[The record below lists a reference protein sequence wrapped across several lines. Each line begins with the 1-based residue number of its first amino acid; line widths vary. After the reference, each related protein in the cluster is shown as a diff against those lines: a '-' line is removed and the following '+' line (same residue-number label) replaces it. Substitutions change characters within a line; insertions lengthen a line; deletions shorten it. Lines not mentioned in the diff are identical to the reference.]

1 MLAPPVKHHARPA
14 EITLK
19 SVFASCD
26 YGFTQKLIR
35 AIALVGVFGQ
45 IAFYFLCSRAF
56 GMRDSLALRLLSSA
70 LLAGAVLLPTDRPL
84 RCREKLYWEA
94 TANISVVVTFA
105 YLFILNDMNTYW
117 YISLMFGALVYAF
130 LARPL
135 ALVMLLPVGLAAP
148 TLVWSASHSFSSAE
162 LVRMGQAYATCLI
175 TGVIMAA
182 VATSIEWSFRR
193 TIATEESLRDTQ
205 AKLHDAE
212 KWSALGRLLAQF
224 THEINNPL
232 NVIKNNTPPM
242 REYVAALTSML
253 QAYRLE
259 EANMDGARF
268 IVVLPTDA
276 ATSAGD
282 LPGRILT

>member
-19 SVFASCD
+19 SVFASFD